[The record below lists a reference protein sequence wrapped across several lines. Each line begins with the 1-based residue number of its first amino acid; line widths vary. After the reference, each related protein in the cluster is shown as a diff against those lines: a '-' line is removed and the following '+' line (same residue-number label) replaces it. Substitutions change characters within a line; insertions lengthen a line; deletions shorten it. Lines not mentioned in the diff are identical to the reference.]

1 MTLDTIQYMDSPM
14 GNCKEKK
21 AIITGIIHSIIVW
34 LDCCRGSVDGEMVIF
49 CWTQVD
55 TNTSKGTSSAV
66 ICPSPNDPGPSAKL
80 IPMKSAFRGAAEY
93 MLNMGIQEYSFCDR
107 PTRSSGAENS
117 VCIRT
122 RNSPIRMG
130 ICTTNGPRQP
140 TGLTPASRYIRIV
153 SWEMRLRS
161 FLYRS

>member
-14 GNCKEKK
+14 GNWMEKK

-34 LDCCRGSVDGEMVIF
+34 LDCCRGSVDGVMVIF
-49 CWTQVD
+49 CWTQVE
-55 TNTSKGTSSAV
+55 TNTSKGTTSKVTRS
-66 ICPSPNDPGPSAKL
+66 GLSAKF
-80 IPMKSAFRGAAEY
+80 IPRKPESIGAAEY
-93 MLNMGIQEYSFCDR
+93 MGKMGIHEYSFLDR
-107 PTRSSGAENS
+107 PTRSSGLVNR

-140 TGLTPASRYIRIV
+140 MGLTPASRYIRMV
-153 SWEMRLRS
+153 SCEMRPRS